1 MINFKKVKSYCKD
14 NISLIE
20 NYANAVSDKEHMWH
34 CHHRRELETSRKELI
49 EKNEYYNR
57 PARELIFLTHSE
69 HSILHNKGKHHTEE
83 AKRKM
88 AEAKKGKHLSEGTK
102 RKMSIANKGKIR
114 SEEAKRKMSEAQKG
128 KKMSEEA
135 KQKLSDAF
143 KALLWYNN
151 GIISV
156 RAKSCPEGFVKGR
169 LKKLVHYKN
178 GQVLV

>member
-1 MINFKKVKSYCKD
+1 MISKFAKTYCKD
-14 NISLIE
+14 DIALIE
-20 NYANAVSDKEHMWH
+20 NYDKAISDSEQTWH
-34 CHHRRELETSRKELI
+34 CHHRKEIITSKKELI
-49 EKNEYYNR
+49 ENNEYFNR
-57 PARELIFLTHSE
+57 PANELIFLTHSE
-69 HSILHNKGKHHTEE
+69 HNSLH
-83 AKRKM
+83 
-88 AEAKKGKHLSEGTK
+88 KKGKHRSYETK
-102 RKMSIANKGKIR
+102 KKLVIAN
-114 SEEAKRKMSEAQKG
+114 KG

-178 GQVLV
+178 GQVIV